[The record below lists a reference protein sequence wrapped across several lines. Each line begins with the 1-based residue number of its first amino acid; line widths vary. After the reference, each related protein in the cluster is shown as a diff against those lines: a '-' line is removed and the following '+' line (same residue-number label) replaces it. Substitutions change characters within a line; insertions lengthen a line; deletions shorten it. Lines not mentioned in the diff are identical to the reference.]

1 MIYPNNFEHKL
12 GFDEIRRLLKERCLS
27 TLGKEKV
34 DEITFSTNA
43 DAINEQLA
51 QVREF
56 RRLKEEKDDFPM
68 QYFFD
73 VRESIMRIRLENT
86 HLEEDEVWDLRR
98 SLETIANIVRYLEH
112 GTEETASGETKYP
125 YPALHRLT
133 EGVVTFPAMIRR
145 IDSILDKFGKI
156 KDSASM
162 TLATIRHDLEKTQS
176 GISHTLYTIL
186 HTAQKDGLV
195 DKDAAPTMRDGRLVI
210 PVAPQIKRRI
220 SGIVHDESAT
230 GKTVFIEPTEVV
242 EANNKVR
249 QLEAEE
255 RREVIRI
262 LTVFTDEVRPHV
274 NEILDSYQL
283 LAQIDLIQAKT
294 NWAELTKA
302 FEPVVGYKP
311 HIDWIHAVHP
321 LLQLSLEKQGK
332 KVVPLDISLTSQSSP
347 LTSKAGRLL
356 IISGPNA
363 GGKSVCLKTVG
374 LLQYMLQ
381 CGLPIPIGD
390 HSTVG
395 IFHHILIDIGDEQS
409 IENDL
414 STYSSH
420 LMNMKQ
426 MMKQANEKSL
436 ILIDEFGSGT
446 EPTIGG
452 AIAEAMLNQFWK
464 KQTFGVITTHY
475 QNLKHF
481 AEDHPGVVNG
491 AMLYDRHEM
500 QALFQLAIGQPGS
513 SFAIEIARKTGIPEE
528 VIKEASDIV
537 GSDYIQSDKYLQ
549 DIVRDKRY
557 WEGKRQTIHQ
567 HEKRLEVS
575 GKRLEETIEEIEA
588 ERKEILRRA
597 KEQAEELLRES
608 NKKIEN
614 AIREIKEAQAEKE
627 RTRLARE
634 ELNAFKEE
642 IADLDTKENDEAIE
656 RKIRQIQERKER
668 REKKKKEKR
677 EARGEK
683 LENTPSADNSLA
695 MNSSSLT
702 TFSAGDTV
710 RIKGLTS
717 VGEIESTDGKMA
729 TVIFG
734 GMKTKMRVER
744 LEHAER
750 PKQQT
755 TKAEERNN
763 SIAGSYAT
771 VSRDTRDVIDSRK
784 LNFRQD
790 LDVRGMRGDEAINAV
805 TYFIDDAILVGMS
818 RIRILHGT
826 GTGILRQLIR
836 QYLSTIPNVKSYR
849 DEHVQFGG
857 AGITVVDLD

>member
-1 MIYPNNFEHKL
+1 MIYPNNFEHKI

-34 DEITFSTNA
+34 DEMTFST
-43 DAINEQLA
+43 DGREINEWLT

-56 RRLKEEKDDFPM
+56 RRLQETKDDFPM

-73 VRESIMRIRLENT
+73 VRESIKRIRLENT

-98 SLETIANIVRYLEH
+98 SLETIANIVRYLEQ
-112 GTEETASGETKYP
+112 GAEESATGELNYP
-125 YPALHRLT
+125 YPALHQLT
-133 EGVVTFPAMIRR
+133 EGVTTFPATIRR

-162 TLATIRHDLEKTQS
+162 TLAGIRHDLEKTQGS
-176 GISHTLYTIL
+176 ISRTLYTIL
-186 HTAQKDGLV
+186 HAAQKDGIV
-195 DKDAAPTMRDGRLVI
+195 EKDAAPTMRDGRLVI
-210 PVAPQIKRRI
+210 PVAPQVKRRI
-220 SGIVHDESAT
+220 NGIVHDESAT

-255 RREVIRI
+255 RREIIRI
-262 LTVFTDEVRPHV
+262 LTVFTDEIRPHV
-274 NEILDSYQL
+274 KEILDSYQF
-283 LAQIDLIQAKT
+283 LAKIDLIYAKAE
-294 NWAELTKA
+294 WAKLSKA
-302 FEPVVGYKP
+302 FEPVVSDLP
-311 HIDWIHAVHP
+311 HIDWIKAIHP

-332 KVVPLDISLTSQSSP
+332 KVVPLDIILTQE
-347 LTSKAGRLL
+347 KRIL

-363 GGKSVCLKTVG
+363 GGKSVCLKTTG

-381 CGLPIPIGD
+381 CGISIPVGER
-390 HSTVG
+390 STCG
-395 IFHHILIDIGDEQS
+395 MFKSILIDIGDEQS

-426 MMKQANEKSL
+426 MMKQANEHSL
-436 ILIDEFGSGT
+436 LLIDEFGGGT

-452 AIAEAMLNQFWK
+452 AIAEAMLKQFWQK
-464 KQTFGVITTHY
+464 KTFAVITTHY

-500 QALFQLAIGQPGS
+500 QALFQLSIGQPGS

-528 VIKEASDIV
+528 VIKDASDIV

-567 HEKRLEVS
+567 HEKSLEGHIQRYES
-575 GKRLEETIEEIEA
+575 NLEEIDR
-588 ERKEILRRA
+588 ERKQILKRA
-597 KEQAEELLRES
+597 QQQADELLAEANR
-608 NKKIEN
+608 KIEN

-627 RTRLARE
+627 RTRQIRE
-634 ELNAFKEE
+634 ELQEFREQVTSDDQQGLMSEE
-642 IADLDTKENDEAIE
+642 DFAKKLRQMEE
-656 RKIRQIQERKER
+656 RKARKAKRKQEKGEQER
-668 REKKKKEKR
+668 
-677 EARGEK
+677 AASEK
-683 LENTPSADNSLA
+683 LAAHAKTSTADQNRPLEK
-695 MNSSSLT
+695 
-702 TFSAGDTV
+702 GDTV
-710 RIKGLTS
+710 RIKGTNS
-717 VGEIESTDGKMA
+717 VGEIESLQGKLV

-734 GMKTKMRVER
+734 GLRSKVKLEQLERADASKVAKPAAMK
-744 LEHAER
+744 HADLAV
-750 PKQQT
+750 QT
-755 TKAEERNN
+755 SRIT
-763 SIAGSYAT
+763 
-771 VSRDTRDVIDSRK
+771 RDTMEDHRH
-784 LNFRQD
+784 NYHQD
-790 LDVRGMRGDEAINAV
+790 LDVRGMRGDEALNAV
-805 TYFIDDAILVGMS
+805 MHFIDDSILVGMG
-818 RIRILHGT
+818 RVRILHGT
-826 GTGILRQLIR
+826 GTGVLRQLIR
-836 QYLSTIPNVKSYR
+836 QYLSTVPNVKHYR

>member
-56 RRLKEEKDDFPM
+56 RRLKDEKDDFPM

-112 GTEETASGETKYP
+112 GTEETASGETKHP

-176 GISHTLYTIL
+176 GISRTLYTIL

-390 HSTVG
+390 RSTVG

-588 ERKEILRRA
+588 ERKEIIRRA

-668 REKKKKEKR
+668 REKKKKEKQ

-836 QYLSTIPNVKSYR
+836 QYLSTVPNVKSYR